1 MDTIVSKFGGTSLAG
16 APQIRKVMKI
26 INDQPSRKFVVVSA
40 PGKRT
45 PADRKITDLLLL
57 CHELAKHEEKY
68 DDVFAG
74 VAERFTQIVEQLGIT
89 FDIGRE
95 LGEIKRLIQRQK
107 TNDFAASRGEYL
119 MAKIMA
125 AALGWPF
132 IDAALIVRFDSNGR
146 YDDVTTRNL
155 AEGELKRYKNAVIP
169 GFYGSLATGDI
180 RIFPRNYSD
189 FSGAI
194 IARAAKAEVYENWSD
209 QPGYRS
215 APPEFVS
222 GSKAIFTMTHEEMRE
237 LSAMG
242 SSVIHH
248 DTVLP
253 LMESGIPIHL
263 LHTHDPMDE
272 GTLIVPKHKLATPP
286 PPVTG
291 VTGMKGFSIVTVTK
305 TGMDNEDGFARRL
318 LEAFE
323 DLRIGMKHFPTGMD
337 VMSVVCPTQDI
348 DPCRKA
354 LDEAI
359 RVKCSPESIVVEDG
373 LAIVAAVG
381 RGMSKRR
388 GTAAKF
394 MKAVADADVNIRLIS
409 QGGSEMTILIGVD
422 EADLSKAVNAVYR
435 AFF

>member
-1 MDTIVSKFGGTSLAG
+1 MDTIVSKFGGSSLAG
-16 APQIRKVMKI
+16 PTQIRKAMKI
-26 INDQPSRKFVVVSA
+26 IGEQPSRKFVVVSA
-40 PGKRT
+40 PGKRN

-68 DDVFAG
+68 DSVFAG
-74 VAERFTQIVEQLGIT
+74 VADRFTEIVEQLGVK

-95 LGEIKRLIQRQK
+95 LIEIKRLIQRHK
-107 TNDFAASRGEYL
+107 TADFAASRGEYL

-125 AALGWPF
+125 AALDWPF
-132 IDAALIVRFDSNGR
+132 IDAALIVRFNSSGR
-146 YDDVTTRNL
+146 YDDITTRNL
-155 AEGELKRYKNAVIP
+155 ADGELKRYKNAVIP
-169 GFYGSLATGDI
+169 GFYGSFATGDI

-194 IARAAKAEVYENWSD
+194 IARAAKADVYENWSD
-209 QPGYRS
+209 QPGYRT

-222 GSKAIFTMTHEEMRE
+222 GSKPILTMTHEEMRE

-263 LHTHDPMDE
+263 LNTHDPKDE
-272 GTLIVPKHKLATPP
+272 GTLIVPKNRLETPP

-291 VTGMKGFSIVTVTK
+291 VTGMKGFSIVTVAK
-305 TGMDNEDGFARRL
+305 TGMDSEDGFARRL

-323 DLRIGMKHFPTGMD
+323 DLQIGMKHFPTGMD

-354 LDEAI
+354 LTEAI
-359 RVKCSPESIVVEDG
+359 RVKCSPESIIIEDG

-409 QGGSEMTILIGVD
+409 QGGSEMTILVGID
-422 EADLSKAVNAVYR
+422 DTDLPKTVQALYK